1 MARAGWMQ
9 APVVLDNILAM
20 IRGEKPSRNYTPDV
34 FIEGAI
40 KLTLGKTHSVV
51 YAMDANG
58 ADALVPARNGPL
70 DLGIGRAW
78 RQFGVGGEFSTLRRS
93 SAVRG
98 ESSRPAVDFQ
108 TGIQTT

>member
-20 IRGEKPSRNYTPDV
+20 IRGEKPSRTYTPDV

-40 KLTLGKTHSVV
+40 KLTLGKTHSVA
-51 YAMDANG
+51 YAVDADG
-58 ADALVPARNGPL
+58 TDVLVPAKNGPL

-78 RQFGVGGEFSTLRRS
+78 RQFGVGGEFRRS
-93 SAVRG
+93 S
-98 ESSRPAVDFQ
+98 RPS
-108 TGIQTT
+108 